1 VGLLIGYG
9 EDDPETKAR
18 LAAFRQALATRGWF
32 EGRNVRVDYRFA
44 AGSRDKY
51 YAFAKEL
58 VALQPD
64 VILAHTTPV
73 TAALQ
78 QESRTIPIVFVNVSD
93 PIGSGFVAS
102 LARPGRNL
110 TGVLQYEAGI
120 VGKWLAMLKE
130 ISPRLARVGLLA
142 NPKTT
147 AYDYFV
153 RSAEAVAASLAH
165 VLVASPV
172 ETAADVERASS
183 PWCRT
188 AACLSHRMRQR
199 LPIVT

>member
-1 VGLLIGYG
+1 MKRREFITALGGAAAWPIATRAQQPDPRWRVGLLIGYG

-110 TGVLQYEAGI
+110 TGVLQYEAGSS
-120 VGKWLAMLKE
+120 A
-130 ISPRLARVGLLA
+130 SGLRCS
-142 NPKTT
+142 KR
-147 AYDYFV
+147 F
-153 RSAEAVAASLAH
+153 H
-165 VLVASPV
+165 
-172 ETAADVERASS
+172 RALRAWGS
-183 PWCRT
+183 
-188 AACLSHRMRQR
+188 
-199 LPIVT
+199 